1 MGGGLCRPGRLN
13 RVAVRLQILLVLLFH
28 AFIAWAAETA
38 CPEQFAGGIAPDLI
52 NPELSLKTREICCSG
67 YAVRYSGVTRTPLY
81 SAELLTKERLLHAKQ
96 VKRQNRF
103 HPDENIPADE
113 RAELRHYANSGYD
126 RGHMAPAADMPDE
139 QSQYESFSL
148 ANMVPQAP
156 GNNRGVWAKLEAL
169 VRRLT
174 EEQGQLYVITGPIFD
189 VEPRRVG
196 GAVSV
201 PVKLFKAV
209 LIPATDTVRVFLVD
223 NRDSAELQEV
233 DLQMFEAVNGVRL
246 FPGVNS
252 VPDAKTPP

>member
-1 MGGGLCRPGRLN
+1 MS
-13 RVAVRLQILLVLLFH
+13 VK
-28 AFIAWAAETA
+28 
-38 CPEQFAGGIAPDLI
+38 
-52 NPELSLKTREICCSG
+52 SREICYSG

-81 SAELLTKERLLHAKQ
+81 SAEHLTTERLQHAKQ

-113 RAELRHYANSGYD
+113 RAELRHYVNSGYD

-139 QSQYESFSL
+139 QASYESFSL

-169 VRRLT
+169 VRKLA

-189 VEPRRVG
+189 ETPRRVG

-246 FPGVNS
+246 FPGGKTA
-252 VPDAKTPP
+252 PDAKMQP